1 MKKVLFLFAAV
12 LATAF
17 VSCDK
22 EDNAPLDTMATVGL
36 SADISAKGGLFPGLN
51 NKSGKN
57 FDNEAYVSTISVVLT
72 PVTTG
77 SDAPHHNGNDDLS
90 ETISLTGDTTDVTD
104 AINAMLFHVEAGD
117 YSYAI
122 TISGNAAGI
131 VTASSGLEITSAATG
146 TFNVG
151 VGANYAIPANL
162 APTRAYVS
170 LDYIEAGDT
179 AGNWDLDG
187 SLFRIVS
194 GGNEEIVD
202 SATLVAGTSE
212 GDDLGFHGYI
222 IPAALTH
229 DFVVVSSGGLAG
241 DVTVNPFASPS
252 PVVGSGID
260 AGKYYDIDVTFDAA
274 TLSVVTTL
282 ADFASGGT
290 ITP

>member
-36 SADISAKGGLFPGLN
+36 SADISAKGGIFPGLN
-51 NKSGKN
+51 NPNGRD
-57 FDNEAYVSTISVVLT
+57 FTNEAFVSTISVVLT
-72 PVTTG
+72 P
-77 SDAPHHNGNDDLS
+77 APDTDPAAPRHNENSDLS
-90 ETISLTGDTTDVTD
+90 ETISLTGDTADVVA
-104 AINAMLFHVEAGD
+104 AIDAMLFHVEAGR

-146 TFNVG
+146 TFTVG
-151 VGANYAIPANL
+151 VGLNYAIPANL
-162 APTRAYVS
+162 APTRAFVS
-170 LDYIEAGDT
+170 LDYIEAGD
-179 AGNWDLDG
+179 ASNVWDLTG
-187 SLFRIVS
+187 SLYRDIAVDQ
-194 GGNEEIVD
+194 EIVD
-202 SATLVAGTSE
+202 SATLTGTTE
-212 GDDLGFHGYI
+212 GANNGFNGYI
-222 IPAALTH
+222 LPAALTH
-229 DFVVVSSGGLAG
+229 DFVVESSAGLGG
-241 DVTVNPFASPS
+241 DVTVNPFASGS
-252 PVVGSGID
+252 PVRGSGID